1 LRINR
6 NVFVGCTFPPQGN
19 KEPAAIKADC
29 INHHAI
35 LSQKN
40 GQKGQ
45 QDESIPAVYGIGNN
59 YLARE

>member
-1 LRINR
+1 LVVP
-6 NVFVGCTFPPQGN
+6 VFPHVK
-19 KEPAAIKADC
+19 KESTAIKADC